1 VCQGVD
7 VEVGVERVVA
17 IRRVETDFDVIL
29 AAFVAL
35 QDRADVRT
43 EVALDLQDQAPDLAL
58 RIARLAAER
67 LFDGRIQTG

>member
-1 VCQGVD
+1 MCQGVD
-7 VEVGVERVVA
+7 VEVGV
-17 IRRVETDFDVIL
+17 
-29 AAFVAL
+29 
-35 QDRADVRT
+35 DRADVRT

>member
-1 VCQGVD
+1 M
-7 VEVGVERVVA
+7 ERVVA

>member
-1 VCQGVD
+1 VD
-7 VEVGVERVVA
+7 RADVRTEVA
-17 IRRVETDFDVIL
+17 PDFDVIL